1 MEYVTVLNYTVT
13 ELYATSLYTSC
24 KDVKS
29 PATNAPALDVMCGSS
44 DCSPHVSENQISF
57 DLCISMTE
65 LLRYLGLFLV
75 LFLTR

>member
-1 MEYVTVLNYTVT
+1 MTASADVTPINDTVEYVTVLNYTVT

-44 DCSPHVSENQISF
+44 DCSPHVSLEKYI
-57 DLCISMTE
+57 
-65 LLRYLGLFLV
+65 
-75 LFLTR
+75 